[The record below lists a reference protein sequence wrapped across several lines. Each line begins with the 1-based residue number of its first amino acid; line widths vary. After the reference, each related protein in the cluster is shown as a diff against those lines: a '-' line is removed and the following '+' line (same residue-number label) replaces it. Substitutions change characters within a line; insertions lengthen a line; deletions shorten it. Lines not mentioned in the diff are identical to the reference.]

1 MKLAPTPV
9 PITFSK
15 LLGGRDN
22 SSDTS
27 STRLLNRLAIHH
39 RPIVQLLVFAV
50 FSMQL
55 AWSQTTQP
63 FNFTTSGDEQVFTVP
78 AGVFS
83 LTVKAWGGGGG
94 GGAGASQARGGG
106 GGGAFA
112 TKTIA
117 TTPGTQFKVVVG
129 GGGSLGN
136 SSTVPTAGQDS
147 FFKTFGGSDEVVAKG
162 GGTTTTATGAQGGQA
177 GSCTPVANARSGG
190 NGADAAGSSGGGG
203 GGSATESAAG
213 SNGSGTAGGAGQA
226 TGGAA
231 GGPATAGGTPGGGG
245 GGKNNGSHNSG
256 AGGAGYVT
264 VTYAPAAAPSVAGVP
279 ASQNYN
285 EGTSGNLLLAPAG
298 TLTDSDSPNLNG
310 GYLRVEILT
319 NEDATEDRLWISA
332 INNISIENNFFSS
345 NGTLTGTATVKHG
358 VTTIGT
364 ITAANSGFNGA
375 PLQIDFNSNATPA
388 RAQDLLRSLY
398 YRNTDAI
405 NAVAN
410 TRSIRITANDAL
422 QSVTA
427 DTAITV
433 INAPF
438 AITYPSSA
446 WTPILSGGKY
456 DPSEDQ
462 QATSGP
468 DLVGTEGV
476 PMLYGKYDD
485 MGTPADFSDDIVAFR
500 ARVDD
505 SLTNTGRYN
514 GYVFIGMD
522 FELDG
527 DIDVFFALEGTS
539 KGTRVYVYETSDFCT
554 SPSTTGIGAA
564 FLVPNHTTATDAN
577 YTPVHTIEGTT
588 LLAANTYAGSD
599 GETDYFI
606 SFKFNFAD
614 LKTVLDPRPLNQA
627 VPNGGT
633 YTTISDLEVNALQ
646 VGMSIIT
653 PYRFILATA
662 TQNNALNSDFGGVG
676 RLSRTDRNLSWADLG
691 LFDDDDGGLTFG
703 NAAPVITSGSGATAS
718 YSIPENTTPV
728 ATVVA
733 SDPDGDDVTF
743 SIRTGPGYGV
753 DGLLFQINPF
763 TGALSFITAPNYE
776 APADFN
782 MDNEYLVTIEVS
794 DGKGGVRTQLV
805 YVYVTD
811 EPEGGNAVPSITS
824 NGAGPTA
831 TLSFAENGTG
841 TVTTVTASDAGDF
854 NVTVVP
860 ATLTY
865 SISGGADEAS
875 FSINPLTGELTFVS
889 PPDYET
895 KNSYVVHVRVT
906 DFNGATDTQI
916 LTVNITNVSEAPVLT
931 AATPSL
937 DSITEDEI
945 NNAGK
950 RVKDLLALNVTDAD
964 FGPTAAAAADDV
976 GIAITGMDSG
986 NGTWEYSTDG
996 GLNWAPFGTEI
1007 EILLEEDDFGVIT
1020 TVYNYISAGPLS
1032 TTNALLLRP
1041 EDYVR
1046 FKPNGENGTTASFDF
1061 LAWDQSSGGPGSHV
1075 NASVTGGTSAF
1086 STADD
1091 TADITVTD
1099 VNDAPTVATTGGD
1112 PLVLPGTFN
1121 NATSTAVSVD
1131 DILNDA
1137 DLTYDDVDTGALQGL
1152 AVVGKTGAGT
1162 WQFHNGVTWANI
1174 GAVADGTALLL
1185 LPTYEIRYQ
1194 PDYPGPDGGEVATLT
1209 VRGWDRT
1216 SGTAGSTAN
1225 ASTNGGTTAF
1235 SEDTFVL
1242 ELEVEEFAVEPDV
1255 VTVAAVNVTARAA
1268 RLTGR
1273 ANPNSASTD
1282 GWFEYSLDPAMV
1294 AGVSQT
1300 TPEDLGDGNADVNY
1314 GHNLTG
1320 LLPETQY
1327 YFRAVAENSEGRVYG
1342 STLSFVT
1349 SFPFSSTEGV
1359 TGLPAGGE
1367 IYRPMPAAINSN
1379 GNILVKFY
1387 AYLGVG
1393 GVSAADDAFV
1403 MTDTSGVMTVL
1414 GREGQTVPGIGV
1426 MRGFFEN
1433 LNLTDSGSSIFTEN
1447 FSLRAR
1453 TNTAYLISQNGT
1465 PPLEIISKT
1474 NQAAPG
1480 GGNFKVLLGT
1490 PVVDADDRIYFANK
1504 RSGGGLNAK
1513 RDTGLWYDDAGVL
1526 ADLILEG
1533 EPVPGQV
1540 NSTGLPNAWFG
1551 NIASYVTA
1559 GSGGVAFIA
1568 NLQNN
1573 PANARDKTLAAQNMA
1588 VMSMDVATG
1597 GEPVIIAR
1605 KGLAVPGVASSWLNL
1620 QSVSRGAG
1628 GDHTV
1633 LGLMARKGGVAASSD
1648 QALVAILA
1656 DSSQHLVAR
1665 EGTTVIP
1672 GTSGL
1677 RLNHFVEHYVTS
1689 TGDVVFRAFL
1699 RGAPASSDQ
1708 VVCRWDSATQVLSLV
1723 LRENDPFPAPLAAHR
1738 VSMIQRMTV
1747 SPAGNIGLQAVSS
1760 DPAARNVVMRDMA
1773 GGTGLE
1779 VMEYSG
1785 RNVWYRN
1792 LSLPILTLGIYESR
1806 HATGSTGGLGVGIND
1821 AGQMD
1826 ITLDL
1831 GGTRH
1836 VVKVYD

>member
-1 MKLAPTPV
+1 MTPGE
-9 PITFSK
+9 TFN
-15 LLGGRDN
+15 LDVGAGG
-22 SSDTS
+22 
-27 STRLLNRLAIHH
+27 
-39 RPIVQLLVFAV
+39 V
-50 FSMQL
+50 
-55 AWSQTTQP
+55 
-63 FNFTTSGDEQVFTVP
+63 
-78 AGVFS
+78 
-83 LTVKAWGGGGG
+83 G
-94 GGAGASQARGGG
+94 GGAN
-106 GGGAFA
+106 
-112 TKTIA
+112 
-117 TTPGTQFKVVVG
+117 
-129 GGGSLGN
+129 GSGIIG
-136 SSTVPTAGQDS
+136 TAGAD
-147 FFKTFGGSDEVVAKG
+147 TTVTRNTGSTLMVRAKG
-162 GGTTTTATGAQGGQA
+162 GQASNAGAVAPGGA
-177 GSCTPVANARSGG
+177 AADCLPNTVGVARSGG
-190 NGADAAGSSGGGG
+190 SGAAPVSNTGGG
-203 GGSATESAAG
+203 GGS
-213 SNGSGTAGGAGQA
+213 SGTAGFPGNNATGQTGGVSAGTDSGAGSD
-226 TGGAA
+226 GGASGGGSGVA
-231 GGPATAGGTPGGGG
+231 GGVPGGGG
-245 GGKNNGSHNSG
+245 GGKGNGSGVAG
-256 AGGAGYVT
+256 AGGNGRIAI
-264 VTYAPAAAPSVAGVP
+264 TYTAVEAPAVAGVP

-285 EGTSGNLLLAPAG
+285 EGVSGNLLLAPAG
-298 TLTDSDSPNLNG
+298 TLTDSDSANLNG
-310 GYLRVEILT
+310 GYLRVEIIT

-332 INNISIENNFFSS
+332 INSISIENNFFSS

-410 TRSIRITANDAL
+410 TRSIRITADDAL

-438 AITYPSSA
+438 GIAYPSTA
-446 WTPILSGGKY
+446 WTPILSASKY

-468 DLVGTEGV
+468 DLVGTSGV

-485 MGTPADFSDDIVAFR
+485 MGTPADFSDDVVAFR

-505 SLTNTGRYN
+505 SLTSTGRYN
-514 GYVFIGMD
+514 GYVFVGMD

-539 KGTRVYVYETSDFCT
+539 KGTRVYVYETSNFCT
-554 SPSTTGIGAA
+554 SPSTTGIGAS

-588 LLAANTYAGSD
+588 ELAANTYTGSD

-633 YTTISDLEVNALQ
+633 YTTISDLEVDALQ
-646 VGMSIIT
+646 VGMSIAT

-676 RLSRTDRNLSWADLG
+676 RLSRTDRNLSWEDLG
-691 LFDDDDGGLTFG
+691 LFGDEEGGLTFG
-703 NAAPVITSGSGATAS
+703 NAAPVITSGSGTTAS

-782 MDNEYLVTIEVS
+782 TDNEYLVTIEVS
-794 DGKGGVRTQLV
+794 DGKGGTRTQLV

-811 EPEGGNAVPSITS
+811 DPEGGNAVPSITS

-854 NVTVVP
+854 NVIVVP
-860 ATLTY
+860 ATLSY
-865 SISGGADEAS
+865 SISGGADAAS
-875 FSINPLTGELTFVS
+875 FNINPLTGELTFVT
-889 PPDYET
+889 PPDYEV

-916 LTVNITNVSEAPVLT
+916 LTINITNVSEAPVLT
-931 AATPSL
+931 AAAPSL
-937 DSITEDEI
+937 DSITEDETS
-945 NNAGK
+945 NGGK

-964 FGPTAAAAADDV
+964 FGPTAADAADDV

-1020 TVYNYISAGPLS
+1020 TVYNYINAGPLS

-1041 EDYVR
+1041 EDYIR
-1046 FKPNGENGTTASFDF
+1046 FKPDAKNGTTASFDF
-1061 LAWDQSSGGPGSHV
+1061 LAWDQSTGGAGSHV

-1086 STADD
+1086 STVDD

-1112 PLVLPGTFN
+1112 PLVLPGTFS
-1121 NATSTAVSVD
+1121 NAASTAVSVD

-1162 WQFHNGVTWANI
+1162 WQFHNGVTWASM
-1174 GAVADGTALLL
+1174 GAVADATALLL
-1185 LPTYEIRYQ
+1185 LPSYDIRYV

-1235 SEDTFVL
+1235 SADTFDL
-1242 ELEVEEFAVEPDV
+1242 ELEVEEYAAQPDV
-1255 VTVAAVNVTARAA
+1255 VTVAAVNVTATAA
-1268 RLTGR
+1268 RLTGN
-1273 ANPNSASTD
+1273 ATPNSAPTD
-1282 GWFEYSLDPAMV
+1282 GWFEYSRDPAMLV
-1294 AGVSQT
+1294 GVSQT
-1300 TPEDLGDGNADVNY
+1300 TPEDLGDGDDDVDY
-1314 GHNLTG
+1314 GYNVTG
-1320 LLPETQY
+1320 LLPETLY

-1342 STLSFVT
+1342 AILSFVT
-1349 SFPFSSTEGV
+1349 SFPFSSSEGV
-1359 TGLPAGGE
+1359 TGLPLGGE

-1379 GNILVKFY
+1379 GDILVKFY
-1387 AYLGVG
+1387 AYLGIG
-1393 GVSAADDAFV
+1393 GVTAADDAFV
-1403 MTDTSGVMTVL
+1403 MTNSSGAMTVL
-1414 GREGQTVPGIGV
+1414 GREGQVVTGLGT

-1433 LNLTDSGSSIFTEN
+1433 LNLTDSGSSLFTEN
-1447 FSLRAR
+1447 FSARAR
-1453 TNTAYLISQNGT
+1453 TNTAFLISQTGT
-1465 PPLEIISKT
+1465 PPVEIISKT
-1474 NQAAPG
+1474 SQAAPG
-1480 GGNFKVLLGT
+1480 GGSFKVLTGT
-1490 PVVDADDRIYFANK
+1490 PVVDADERIYFANK
-1504 RSGGGLNAK
+1504 RTGGGLNAK
-1513 RDTGLWYDDAGVL
+1513 RDSGLWYDEAGVL
-1526 ADLILEG
+1526 AELVLEG
-1533 EPVPGQV
+1533 EPVPGLV
-1540 NSTGLPNAWFG
+1540 HASGLPNTWFG
-1551 NIASYVTA
+1551 NISDHVTA
-1559 GSGGVAFIA
+1559 GDGGVAFIA
-1568 NLQNN
+1568 NFQNN
-1573 PANARDKTLAAQNMA
+1573 PSNARDKTDAKRNMA
-1588 VMSMDVATG
+1588 VLSVDVASG
-1597 GEPVIIAR
+1597 GDPVVVAR
-1605 KGLAVPGVASSWLNL
+1605 KGLSVPGGSSWLNL
-1620 QSVSRGAG
+1620 QAVSRGAG
-1628 GDHTV
+1628 GDHLI
-1633 LGLMARKGGVAASSD
+1633 LGLMARASGVTTTSD
-1648 QALVAILA
+1648 QALVAIMA
-1656 DSSQHLVAR
+1656 NGTQHLVAR
-1665 EGTTVIP
+1665 EGITVIP

-1677 RLNHFVEHYVTS
+1677 RLNSFVDHYITA
-1689 TGDVVFRAFL
+1689 TGDVVFRGFL
-1699 RGAPASSDQ
+1699 RGAPANSDQ
-1708 VVCRWDSATQVLSLV
+1708 VVCRWDSATQVLSL
-1723 LRENDPFPAPLAAHR
+1723 LMRENDLLPAPLAAHR

-1747 SPAGNIGLQAVSS
+1747 SPSGNVGLQVVSS
-1760 DPAARNVVMRDMA
+1760 DPTGRNVVLRDLA

-1779 VMEYSG
+1779 VVEYSG

-1792 LSLPILTLGIYESR
+1792 VSLPILTLGIFESR
-1806 HATGSTGGLGVGIND
+1806 LSGGATGGLGVGIND
-1821 AGQMD
+1821 AGQID